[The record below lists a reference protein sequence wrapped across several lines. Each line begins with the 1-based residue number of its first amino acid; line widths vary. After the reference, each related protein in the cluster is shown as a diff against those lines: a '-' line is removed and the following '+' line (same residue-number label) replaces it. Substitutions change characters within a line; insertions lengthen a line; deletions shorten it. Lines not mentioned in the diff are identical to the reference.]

1 MHIHNRLIS
10 SSLVAAA
17 LAVAALLTF
26 SAIASAQATRTWVSG
41 VGDDVNPC
49 SRTAPCKTF
58 AGAISKTAAGG
69 EIDALD
75 PGGFGAVTITKAIT
89 IDGGG
94 TYASI
99 LNASTNGII
108 VNAAPDDDVILRNL
122 SIQGSQLI
130 APPACRWTG
139 LSAIRLLA
147 ARTLRVE
154 NVAINNQNLGVEV
167 VASGTDP
174 DIFLDVTL
182 KNLSISN
189 TCTAGVKAAPTAG
202 HPVRM
207 AIEDST
213 ISNANTALR
222 LEAGSETWMKSSSLF
237 LNNLGID
244 TSAGG
249 VLHSL
254 GGNAVAGNATDGS
267 FTDVIDGSPAPVTPP
282 SVALCTVKRVTGK
295 TKSQASQVLT
305 AAGCKLGRV
314 KYVKVQRRSQ
324 RKKVI
329 GQSIPS
335 GVQVL
340 AGTGVNV
347 TIGK

>member
-1 MHIHNRLIS
+1 MCTRAILK
-10 SSLVAAA
+10 LWFVA
-17 LAVAALLTF
+17 TF
-26 SAIASAQATRTWVSG
+26 AMLMIASSAQAQATRTWVSG
-41 VGDDVNPC
+41 VGDDANPC

-69 EIDALD
+69 EIDVID
-75 PGGFGAVTITKAIT
+75 PGGYGAVTITKAIT
-89 IDGGG
+89 IDGTGAN
-94 TYASI
+94 ASI
-99 LNASTNGII
+99 LNASTNGIVI
-108 VNAAPDDDVILRNL
+108 NAAPDDDVILRNL
-122 SIQGSQLI
+122 SIQASQLI

-154 NVAINNQNLGVEV
+154 NVTINNQNVGVDV
-167 VASGTDP
+167 VASGSNP
-174 DIFLDVTL
+174 DIFLDVLL
-182 KNLSISN
+182 KNVSISN
-189 TCTAGVKAAPTAG
+189 TCTAGVKAAPAAG

-207 AIEDST
+207 AIEAST

-254 GGNAVAGNATDGS
+254 GGNAVAGNASDGS
-267 FTDVIDGSPAPVTPP
+267 FTDVIDGTPAPAPAPAPAVT
-282 SVALCTVKRVTGK
+282 LCTVKRVTGK
-295 TKSQASQVLT
+295 TKAQASQVL
-305 AAGCKLGRV
+305 AVAGCKLGRV
-314 KYVKVQRRSQ
+314 KYIKARKRTQ
-324 RKKVI
+324 RKKVLS
-329 GQSIPS
+329 QTIPS

-340 AGTGVNV
+340 AGTRVNV

>member
-1 MHIHNRLIS
+1 MRTRAILK
-10 SSLVAAA
+10 LWFVA
-17 LAVAALLTF
+17 TF
-26 SAIASAQATRTWVSG
+26 AMLMIASSAQAQATRTWVSG
-41 VGDDVNPC
+41 VGDDANPC

-69 EIDALD
+69 EIDVID
-75 PGGFGAVTITKAIT
+75 PGGYGAVTITKAIT
-89 IDGGG
+89 IDGTGAN
-94 TYASI
+94 ASI
-99 LNASTNGII
+99 LNASTNGIVI
-108 VNAAPDDDVILRNL
+108 NAAPDDDVILRNL
-122 SIQGSQLI
+122 SIQASQLI

-154 NVAINNQNLGVEV
+154 NVTINNQNVGVDV
-167 VASGTDP
+167 VASGSNP
-174 DIFLDVTL
+174 DIFLDVLL
-182 KNLSISN
+182 KNVSISN
-189 TCTAGVKAAPTAG
+189 TCTAGVKAAPAAG

-254 GGNAVAGNATDGS
+254 GGNAVAGNASDGS
-267 FTDVIDGSPAPVTPP
+267 FTDVIDGTPAPAPAPVPAVT
-282 SVALCTVKRVTGK
+282 LCTVKRVTGK
-295 TKSQASQVLT
+295 TKAQASQVL
-305 AAGCKLGRV
+305 AVAGCKLGRV
-314 KYVKVQRRSQ
+314 KYIKARKRTQ
-324 RKKVI
+324 RKKVLS
-329 GQSIPS
+329 QTIPS

-340 AGTGVNV
+340 AGTRVNV